1 MTPIDIALIVAAFI
15 LILVGAEVFTNG
27 VEWLG
32 LKLRISEGATG
43 SILAA
48 IGTATPETLI
58 PVVAILFTSSADS
71 DEIGVGAILGAPF
84 MLVTLF
90 MLLIGVTAF
99 VFRGR
104 RGRSTLRVDAAHA
117 TRDLSFFLVLYTLAL
132 ALALAPAPLHFLKG
146 YLGWIFLPSYFLYLY
161 LVLRTPQKSAEDIE
175 EQREEA
181 EAFEALTF
189 ATYLRRAGLAVVP
202 TSPPMW
208 LVLVQTLVSFGAIVL
223 GARFFADFVEDF
235 SHAMGFNTLLVALV
249 LAPLATELP
258 EAANSLIWTRQGKD
272 VIALGNV
279 AGAMVFQS
287 TIPVTLGVLLT
298 PWQLGQFGTVA
309 AVFAIISGGLIWI
322 QLRMRDRENSLPL
335 SSLMLGGSLFVVFIA
350 YFVWRVVVASSR
362 RRRSPSPRSRRTT
375 SPTSRTTRSRTTTWS
390 SASAS

>member
-1 MTPIDIALIVAAFI
+1 VTPLDVVLIVAAFA
-15 LILVGAEVFTNG
+15 LILLGAEAFTDG

-32 LKLRISEGATG
+32 RMLHMSEGATG

-58 PVVAILFTSSADS
+58 PVVAILFTNTPDA

-84 MLVTLF
+84 MLGTLV
-90 MLLIGVTAF
+90 MLLIGVVAF
-99 VFRGR
+99 LLRGR
-104 RGRSTLRVDAAHA
+104 RGRDTLRVDTAHA

-132 ALALAPAPLHFLKG
+132 LLAIAPGELHFLKS
-146 YLGWIFLPSYFLYLY
+146 YLGWIFLPAYFLYLY
-161 LVLRTPQKSAEDIE
+161 LVLRTPSHESAEDVE
-175 EQREEA
+175 EAKEEA
-181 EAFEALTF
+181 EAFEDLNF
-189 ATYLRRAGLAVVP
+189 ATYLKRLGVNVVP
-202 TSPPMW
+202 TRPPFW
-208 LVLVQTLVSFGAIVL
+208 LVLTQVLIAFGAIVL

-235 SHAMGFNTLLVALV
+235 SHAMGFNTLLVALI

-258 EAANSLIWTRQGKD
+258 EAANSLIWTKDGKD

-309 AVFAIISGGLIWI
+309 AVFAIISAAIIWV
-322 QLRMRDRENSLPL
+322 QLRMRSHDNALPL
-335 SSLMLGGSLFVVFIA
+335 SALMFGGSLYVVFIG
-350 YFVWRVVVASSR
+350 YVLWNVL
-362 RRRSPSPRSRRTT
+362 T
-375 SPTSRTTRSRTTTWS
+375 
-390 SASAS
+390 